1 MLEKLNP
8 AAIMAPFKN
17 NYHHAV
23 VIPAN
28 ARIVY
33 VSGQVGLRADG
44 SLPDTLGAQADQA
57 WQNLMAC
64 LGEAGMG
71 PENIVKINA
80 YLIDADDYPA
90 FAAARAKHIGDARP
104 ASTAVL
110 IKQLLLPEWH
120 FEIDAVAAAPQ

>member
-44 SLPDTLGAQADQA
+44 SLPDTLEG
-57 WQNLMAC
+57 
-64 LGEAGMG
+64 
-71 PENIVKINA
+71 
-80 YLIDADDYPA
+80 
-90 FAAARAKHIGDARP
+90 RP
-104 ASTAVL
+104 TR
-110 IKQLLLPEWH
+110 PGRT
-120 FEIDAVAAAPQ
+120 

>member
-23 VIPAN
+23 VISAN

-44 SLPDTLGAQADQA
+44 SLPDTLKAQADQA

-90 FAAARAKHIGDARP
+90 FAAARTKHIGDARP

-110 IKQLLLPEWH
+110 NKQLLLPEWR
-120 FEIDAVAAAPQ
+120 FEIEAVAAAPQ

>member
-44 SLPDTLGAQADQA
+44 SLPDTLEAQADQA

-64 LGEAGMG
+64 IGEAGMG

-90 FAAARAKHIGDARP
+90 FADARAKHIGDARP

-110 IKQLLLPEWH
+110 IKQLLLP
-120 FEIDAVAAAPQ
+120 

>member
-44 SLPDTLGAQADQA
+44 SLPDTLEAQADQA
-57 WQNLMAC
+57 WQNLTAC
-64 LGEAGMG
+64 IGETGMG
-71 PENIVKINA
+71 PKNIVKINA

-90 FAAARAKHIGDARP
+90 FADARAKHIGDARP

-110 IKQLLLPEWH
+110 IKQLLLPEWR
-120 FEIDAVAAAPQ
+120 FEIDAVAAASQ